1 MASHL
6 DLQRP
11 IADLVADV
19 KAGKLT
25 AKSLVQAS
33 LDRIA
38 ETRDYHAILEV
49 NPRALTDAEE
59 VDVRI
64 KQGEKLPLGGIPFI
78 AKDNFLTFDTHT
90 TAASNILKPYQAIYE
105 GQAIRRLKE
114 AGAIL
119 VAKANLD
126 AFAHG
131 SSTENS
137 DFGPTKNP
145 VDPTRV
151 PGGSSGGSAAAVALG
166 QACFATGS
174 DTGSSIRLPASF
186 CGVVGMMPSYG
197 LVSRSGVVAMG
208 SSFDTIGT
216 LTNHVADTAL
226 IMDIQAGRDPLDST
240 TVERQ
245 LSYVL
250 PAKAKS
256 LKGVKA
262 AVIKEYMAEGIDPGV
277 KEVITQAVQDLKSA
291 GAEIHEISI
300 PLLEKALGAYY
311 ILVPAEVSSNL
322 ARHDGIRYGHSSTQ
336 AKSLEDTYVLSRQE
350 GFGAEAKRRIMI
362 GTYVLSSGYYDA
374 YYKRAQ
380 KVRTLLINEFK
391 KAFEQYDVLLGPVA
405 PNPAF
410 KIGEKASDPI
420 QMYLADICTVA
431 VNLAGSCGIS
441 VPAGD
446 VDGLP
451 VGLQIIG
458 PQGGEVSTLEIAQAY
473 EQLFA
478 NKVK

>member
-1 MASHL
+1 MSTSATSNL
-6 DLQRP
+6 KRP
-11 IADLVADV
+11 ITELVADV
-19 KAGKLT
+19 QAGLISAIDLT
-25 AKSLVQAS
+25 QAS

-38 ETRDYHAILEV
+38 ATTAYNAILEV
-49 NPRALTDAEE
+49 NPKALELAKAVDA
-59 VDVRI
+59 RLAA
-64 KQGEKLPLGGIPFI
+64 GEDLPLAGIPFI
-78 AKDNFLTFDTHT
+78 AKDNYLTFDTHT
-90 TAASNILKPYQAIYE
+90 TAASNILKPYEAIYE
-105 GQAIRRLKE
+105 GQVIRRLKA
-114 AGAIL
+114 AGAVL

-166 QACFATGS
+166 QACFALGT
-174 DTGSSIRLPASF
+174 DTGSSVRLPASF

-208 SSFDTIGT
+208 SSFDTMGV
-216 LTNHVADTAL
+216 LTNHVADVGYIFNITA
-226 IMDIQAGRDPLDST
+226 GKDPLDST
-240 TVERQ
+240 TVERAD
-245 LSYVL
+245 SYVL
-250 PAKAKS
+250 PQHPKS
-256 LKGVKA
+256 LKGVQA
-262 AVIKEYMAEGIDPGV
+262 AVIKEYMAEGIDPNV
-277 KEVITQAVQDLKSA
+277 KTVIETAVDELRAA

-300 PLLEKALGAYY
+300 PLLKKALGAYY

-322 ARHDGIRYGHSSTQ
+322 ARHDGIRYGYSSPDATN
-336 AKSLEDTYVLSRQE
+336 LEETYVLSRQQ

-391 KAFEQYDVLLGPVA
+391 QAFQKYDVLLGPVA
-405 PNPAF
+405 PTPAF
-410 KIGEKASDPI
+410 KIGEKAADPV

-431 VNLAGSCGIS
+431 VNLAGACGIS

-458 PQGGEVSTLEIAQAY
+458 PQAGEVKTLEIAQAY
-473 EQLFA
+473 EQR
-478 NKVK
+478 KR

>member
-1 MASHL
+1 MKNTSVI
-6 DLQRP
+6 DLRQP
-11 IADLVADV
+11 IADIVADV
-19 KAGKLT
+19 MAGRVT
-25 AKSLVQAS
+25 AVQLAQAS

-38 ETRDYHAILEV
+38 ATSDYNAVLEV
-49 NPRALTDAEE
+49 NPRALELAQA
-59 VDVRI
+59 VDQRI
-64 KQGEKLPLGGIPFI
+64 AAGEKLPLAGIPFI

-90 TAASNILKPYQAIYE
+90 TAASNILRPYEAIYE
-105 GQAIRRLKE
+105 GAVIQRLKA
-114 AGAIL
+114 AGAVL

-145 VDPTRV
+145 VDPSRV

-174 DTGSSIRLPASF
+174 DTGSSVRLPASF

-208 SSFDTIGT
+208 SSFDTIGA
-216 LTNHVADTAL
+216 LVNHVSDMGFIL
-226 IMDIQAGRDPLDST
+226 DIIAGKDPLDAT
-240 TVERQ
+240 TVDRAP
-245 LSYVL
+245 SYLL
-250 PAKAKS
+250 PS
-256 LKGVKA
+256 QPQPLKGTKM
-262 AVIKEYMAEGIDPGV
+262 AVIKEYMADGIDPGV
-277 KEVITQAVQDLKSA
+277 KSVIEHSIDELKSA
-291 GAEIHEISI
+291 GAQISEISI
-300 PLLEKALGAYY
+300 PLLQKALGAYY

-322 ARHDGIRYGHSSTQ
+322 ARHDGIRYGYSSPEATN
-336 AKSLEDTYVLSRQE
+336 LEETYLLSRQH

-380 KVRTLLINEFK
+380 KVRTLIINEFK
-391 KAFEQYDVLLGPVA
+391 KAFQEYDALLGPVA
-405 PNPAF
+405 PMPAF
-410 KIGEKASDPI
+410 KIGEKNDDPI

-431 VNLAGSCGIS
+431 VNLSGSCGIS

-458 PQGGEVSTLEIAQAY
+458 PQGGEVRTLEIAQSF
-473 EQLFA
+473 EQLQR
-478 NKVK
+478 